1 MMMTESIAT
10 KDAWRDPCEHD
21 KKIAILQVHVDRLI
35 GEQASIRSR
44 VRANEK
50 VVAIVSAL
58 GIGAGG
64 IIGTAAFAPK
74 ANAMPITDIK
84 GAAANEWVQKMR
96 EWEREQNSTPP
107 GDALNTAIADLDS
120 RSEPKEELFVRDD
133 DGMRIWNNIFRK

>member
-1 MMMTESIAT
+1 MEEKACE
-10 KDAWRDPCEHD
+10 RDVEIGVLRC
-21 KKIAILQVHVDRLI
+21 QVDQLV
-35 GEQASIRSR
+35 GEQKSIRER
-44 VRANEK
+44 VRANER

-74 ANAMPITDIK
+74 ANAMPITDIR

-96 EWEREQNSTPP
+96 EWERQQNSTSP

-120 RSEPKEELFVRDD
+120 GSEPKEELFVRDD
-133 DGMRIWNNIFRK
+133 DGMRIWNRIFRTK

>member
-1 MMMTESIAT
+1 MEEKACE
-10 KDAWRDPCEHD
+10 RDVEIGVLRC
-21 KKIAILQVHVDRLI
+21 QVDQLV
-35 GEQASIRSR
+35 GEQKSIRER
-44 VRANEK
+44 VRANER

-74 ANAMPITDIK
+74 ANAMPGIDTN

-96 EWEREQNSTPP
+96 EWEREQNSTSP

-120 RSEPKEELFVRDD
+120 GSEPKEELFVRDD
-133 DGMRIWNNIFRK
+133 DGMRIWNRFFQN

>member
-1 MMMTESIAT
+1 MEEKACE
-10 KDAWRDPCEHD
+10 RDVEIGVLRC
-21 KKIAILQVHVDRLI
+21 QVDQLV
-35 GEQASIRSR
+35 GEQKSIRER
-44 VRANEK
+44 VRANER

-74 ANAMPITDIK
+74 ANAMPGIDTN

-96 EWEREQNSTPP
+96 EWEREQNSTSP

-120 RSEPKEELFVRDD
+120 GSEPKEELFVRDD
-133 DGMRIWNNIFRK
+133 DGMRIWNRIFRTK

>member
-1 MMMTESIAT
+1 MEEKACE
-10 KDAWRDPCEHD
+10 RDVEIGVLRC
-21 KKIAILQVHVDRLI
+21 QVDQLV
-35 GEQASIRSR
+35 GEQKSIRER
-44 VRANEK
+44 VRANER

-74 ANAMPITDIK
+74 ANAMPGIDTN

-96 EWEREQNSTPP
+96 EWEREQNSTSP

-120 RSEPKEELFVRDD
+120 GSEPKEELFVRDD
-133 DGMRIWNNIFRK
+133 DGMRIWNRFFRTK

>member
-1 MMMTESIAT
+1 MEEKACE
-10 KDAWRDPCEHD
+10 RDVEIGVLRC
-21 KKIAILQVHVDRLI
+21 QVDQLV
-35 GEQASIRSR
+35 GEQKSIRER
-44 VRANEK
+44 VRANER

-74 ANAMPITDIK
+74 ANAMPGIDTN

>member
-1 MMMTESIAT
+1 MEEKACE
-10 KDAWRDPCEHD
+10 RDVEIGVLRC
-21 KKIAILQVHVDRLI
+21 QVDQLV
-35 GEQASIRSR
+35 GEQKSIRER
-44 VRANEK
+44 VRANER

-74 ANAMPITDIK
+74 ANAMPGIDTN

-107 GDALNTAIADLDS
+107 GDALNNAIADLDS

-133 DGMRIWNNIFRK
+133 DGMRIWNRIFRTK

>member
-1 MMMTESIAT
+1 MEEKACE
-10 KDAWRDPCEHD
+10 RDVEIGVLRC
-21 KKIAILQVHVDRLI
+21 QVDQLV
-35 GEQASIRSR
+35 GEQKSIRER
-44 VRANEK
+44 VRANER

-74 ANAMPITDIK
+74 ANAMPGIDTN
-84 GAAANEWVQKMR
+84 GAAANEWIQKMR

-107 GDALNTAIADLDS
+107 GDALNNAIADLDS